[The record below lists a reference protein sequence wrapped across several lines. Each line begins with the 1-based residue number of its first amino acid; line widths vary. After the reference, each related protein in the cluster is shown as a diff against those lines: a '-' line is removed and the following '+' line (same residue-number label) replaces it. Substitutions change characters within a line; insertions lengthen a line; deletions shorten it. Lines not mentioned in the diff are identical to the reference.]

1 MWIKPLLAE
10 ETKSPP
16 KGKGRIVLMPKNLL
30 RTLTVA
36 ILLIV
41 GSIVALEP
49 AGAASSFQVI
59 FDANNG
65 LGTMAKVSVPTS
77 GKKLPAVK
85 FTRDDF
91 RFDGW
96 SVSRNGPVKYRDKS
110 PLKPKSKVTLYAHW
124 VAKVASPELL
134 MHDVGTLLWSESFSG
149 KANAKVSSANWTT
162 RYCGHAAS
170 NGGGSCWG
178 ESQYYTPDAI
188 TLDGTAQGNAV
199 ITTNRITSAPANS
212 GPCLATPC
220 RFTSG
225 RFDTQGKVSFKYGYI
240 ETRMKMPVGGTNWP
254 AFWALGDSIT
264 DVGWPLSG
272 EIDIAEQGGD
282 RPTRNSSAVHYSNVN
297 EATCCDNHRY
307 VVGDIV
313 DEADYTADFHTYGL
327 AWTPNLLQFYV
338 DRELFYTVY
347 PGNMGENYWVFD
359 SPFFLIF
366 DNATG
371 PFGGSYTGWQSSQT
385 LIDYVRVW
393 KLDGK
398 GTVIRH

>member
-1 MWIKPLLAE
+1 
-10 ETKSPP
+10 
-16 KGKGRIVLMPKNLL
+16 MPKNLF
-30 RTLTVA
+30 RMLT
-36 ILLIV
+36 IFSLLSV
-41 GSIVALEP
+41 GSVGLIQP
-49 AGAASSFQVI
+49 ASAMTGYVVSFDSN
-59 FDANNG
+59 FG
-65 LGTMAKVSVPTS
+65 LGTMAKTTIPKT
-77 GKKLPAVK
+77 GKALPQVK

-91 RFDGW
+91 IFDGW
-96 SVSRNGPVKYRDKS
+96 SISRNGPVKYRNKAVI
-110 PLKPKSKVTLYAHW
+110 KPRSKVTLYAHW
-124 VAKVASPELL
+124 LSKVETPQLL
-134 MHDVGTLLWSESFSG
+134 MHDVGTLLWSDSFTGTNDS
-149 KANAKVSSANWTT
+149 KVNASNWTT
-162 RYCGHAAS
+162 RYCGHDAS

-188 TLDGTAQGNAV
+188 RLDGSSQGNAV
-199 ITTNRITSAPANS
+199 ITTNRVNAAPVNS
-212 GPCLATPC
+212 GPCLAAPC

-254 AFWALGDSIT
+254 AFWAIGDSIT
-264 DVGWPLSG
+264 SDGWPLSG

-297 EATCCDNHRY
+297 LATCCDNHRF

-347 PGNMGENYWVFD
+347 PGNMGQNYWVFN
-359 SPFFLIF
+359 SPFFLILE
-366 DNATG
+366 NATG
-371 PFGGSYTGWQSSQT
+371 PFGGDYTGWQTSQT

-393 KLDGK
+393 KLDGN